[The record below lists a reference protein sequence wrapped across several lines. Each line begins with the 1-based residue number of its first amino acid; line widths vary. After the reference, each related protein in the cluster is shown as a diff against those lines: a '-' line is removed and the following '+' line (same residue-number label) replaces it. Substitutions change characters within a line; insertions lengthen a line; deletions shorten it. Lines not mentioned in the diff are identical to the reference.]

1 MKFTGFGIS
10 SGVRNTAVALLLMA
24 ASQGPVLAQGGATP
38 VRGNAAVL
46 AIGGEPSSLNP
57 NITSGAPEL
66 IVGCMIHE
74 GLVRYAENFKI
85 VPNLADSWEI
95 SPDGLTYT
103 FKLAKTVWHDGKPF
117 TSNDVRYT
125 LKEVSSKY
133 GPNFMAAGRAI
144 DTIETPD
151 PQTVVFK
158 LSKPFGPL
166 LFSLACEQNAA
177 ILPAHVYEGT
187 SVLQNPANLQPVGTG
202 TFKFAEWKRGS
213 HITLARNPTYR
224 RDGKPYL
231 DQMIVKLLPDASG
244 RVLALRAGEVDY
256 IDQFYFPLSAYT
268 IFAKNPQFQ
277 MREQPFPLDD
287 IIMLNTERAPLNNA
301 KVRQALLTAI
311 DRNYI
316 LRHVF
321 FGLGKVSLSAIDTRI
336 DWAYDPAVNYE
347 KMYPFDPAKAA
358 ALLDEAGIKPGADGV
373 RFTINLVFDTGR
385 AEYIQWAQ
393 ALQRYWQAIG
403 VRTVIEGSDRAVAL
417 KRVFTD
423 YDFGAT
429 LQTYTTS
436 GDPALGVSRIF
447 TTESISNRQ
456 VFNNATRYSNPELDA
471 AFDAGRNASTREERA
486 KFYAKAQQI
495 IARDLPTLTI
505 HELSQIDAATV
516 RLRNI
521 EGARHVWWDGV
532 WLQR

>member
-1 MKFTGFGIS
+1 MNLAKLGFPFGL
-10 SGVRNTAVALLLMA
+10 THALVALLLA
-24 ASQGPVLAQGGATP
+24 WSFQGPALAQGPETP
-38 VRGNAAVL
+38 VRGGTAVL
-46 AIGGEPSSLNP
+46 AIGGEPTSLNP
-57 NITSGAPEL
+57 DITSGAPEL
-66 IVGCMIHE
+66 IVGCMIHD
-74 GLVRYAENFKI
+74 GLVRYAENFRI
-85 VPNLADSWEI
+85 APNLATSWEI

-103 FKLAKTVWHDGKPF
+103 FKLASAVWHDGKPF

-125 LKEVSSKY
+125 LTEVSAKY

-144 DTIETPD
+144 QAIETPD

-177 ILPAHVYEGT
+177 ILPAHLYEGT
-187 SVLQNPANLQPVGTG
+187 NVLQNPVNLQPVGTG
-202 TFKFAEWKRGS
+202 TFKYEDWKRGS
-213 HITLARNPTYR
+213 HVSLVRNPTYR
-224 RDGKPYL
+224 RVGKPYL
-231 DQMIVKLLPDASG
+231 DQMIVKLMPDASG

-277 MREQPFPLDD
+277 LREQPFPLDD
-287 IIMLNTERAPLNNA
+287 IIMLNVERAPLNNV
-301 KVRQALLTAI
+301 KVRQALMTAI

-316 LRHVF
+316 LRNVF

-336 DWAYDPAVNYE
+336 DWAYDPSVNYE
-347 KMYPFDPAKAA
+347 KMYPFDPVKAA
-358 ALLDEAGIKPGADGV
+358 ALLDEAGVKPGADGV

-417 KRVFTD
+417 KRVFAD

-436 GDPALGVSRIF
+436 GDPALGVSRIY
-447 TTESISNRQ
+447 TTESINNRQ

-471 AFDAGRNASTREERA
+471 AVDAGRNASTREERA
-486 KFYAKAQQI
+486 KFYFEAQKI

-505 HELSQIDAATV
+505 HELSQIDAATAK
-516 RLRNI
+516 LRNI
-521 EGARHVWWDGV
+521 EGARHIWWDGV

>member
-1 MKFTGFGIS
+1 MKLTKFGF
-10 SGVRNTAVALLLMA
+10 SGRFIGVVATLLAME
-24 ASQGPVLAQGGATP
+24 SVLAPAQAQAGATP
-38 VRGNAAVL
+38 VRGGTAVV
-46 AIGGEPSSLNP
+46 AIGGEPTTLNP

-66 IVGCMIHE
+66 IVGCMIHD
-74 GLVRYAENFKI
+74 GLVRYAENFKV
-85 VPNLADSWEI
+85 VPNLATSWEI
-95 SPDGLTYT
+95 SPDGLAYT
-103 FKLAKTVWHDGKPF
+103 FKLASTVWHDGKPF

-144 DTIETPD
+144 ETIETPD
-151 PQTVVFK
+151 PQTVIFR
-158 LSKPFGPL
+158 LAKPFGPL

-177 ILPAHVYEGT
+177 ILPAHLYEGT
-187 SVLQNPANLQPVGTG
+187 NVLQNPTNLRPVGTG
-202 TFKFAEWKRGS
+202 TFKYEDWKRGS
-213 HITLARNPTYR
+213 HVSLARNPTYR
-224 RDGKPYL
+224 REGKPYL
-231 DQMIVKLLPDASG
+231 DQMIVKVVSDASG

-277 MREQPFPLDD
+277 LREQPFPLDD
-287 IIMLNTERAPLNNA
+287 IIMLNVERAPLNNA
-301 KVRQALLTAI
+301 KVRQALMTAI
-311 DRNYI
+311 DRDYI

-321 FGLGKVSLSAIDTRI
+321 FGLGAVSRSAIDTRI
-336 DWAYDPAVNYE
+336 DWAYDPSVDYE

-358 ALLDEAGIKPGADGV
+358 KMLDEAGVKPGPNGV

-417 KRVFTD
+417 KRVFAD

-436 GDPALGVSRIF
+436 GDPALGVSRIY
-447 TTESISNRQ
+447 TTESINSRQ
-456 VFNNATRYSNPELDA
+456 VFNNATRYSNAQLDA

-486 KFYAKAQQI
+486 KYYAEAQKI
-495 IARDLPTLTI
+495 IARELPTLTT
-505 HELSQIDAATV
+505 HELSQIDAATA

-521 EGARHVWWDGV
+521 EGARHVWWDGI